1 MAGRRRALLPSYGR
15 VVWPRGLATDGLI
28 GSAVPA
34 ADWLG
39 VICKLAFPATPFCIR
54 FAAMAASPARPKSR
68 QKGQALQGRN
78 AMKRRTVLAGLGATA
93 AAGALGMPSILRAQA
108 PVTLNGAVQ
117 FNDDHAFNRALIRF
131 E

>member
-1 MAGRRRALLPSYGR
+1 MPSYGR

-54 FAAMAASPARPKSR
+54 FAAVAVD
-68 QKGQALQGRN
+68 GQAKVPLTRDGHFRGG
-78 AMKRRTVLAGLGATA
+78 T
-93 AAGALGMPSILRAQA
+93 P
-108 PVTLNGAVQ
+108 
-117 FNDDHAFNRALIRF
+117 
-131 E
+131 